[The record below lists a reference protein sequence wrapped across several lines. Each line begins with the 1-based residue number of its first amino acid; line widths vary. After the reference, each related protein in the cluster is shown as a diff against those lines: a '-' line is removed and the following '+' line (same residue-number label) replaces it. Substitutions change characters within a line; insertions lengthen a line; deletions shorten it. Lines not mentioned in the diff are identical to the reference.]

1 MVGVIAR
8 KPCTVSGIRR
18 VRLGKVARNDGIVL
32 FPAGA
37 TKVHP
42 ITSITRPARGRVR
55 IEFGDA
61 EHPQHVDAPASVL
74 VSIIRRAR

>member
-1 MVGVIAR
+1 MTAR
-8 KPCTVSGIRR
+8 KPCMVAGIRR
-18 VRLGKVARNDGIVL
+18 VRLGTVAEADGIVL

-61 EHPQHVDAPASVL
+61 EHPQHVEAPASVL
-74 VSIIRRAR
+74 VSIIKGAR